1 VRFVTEPAG
10 TPSGEPDRPPD
21 PPPYPYPPPPARRGN
36 GLGIA
41 SLAVG
46 LVALPAVLTLFGGA
60 ILGIAA
66 VMMGIVARRRVRRGE
81 ATGGGAEVAGIVLG
95 LIAVVASAFV
105 IWLVFGTEL
114 FNEDYHHCLDYHN
127 GMEESCAQ
135 YR

>member
-1 VRFVTEPAG
+1 MTDSSSGPF
-10 TPSGEPDRPPD
+10 GEPYGPPQPYYPGST
-21 PPPYPYPPPPARRGN
+21 PPPSRRGN
-36 GLGIA
+36 GLGTA

-66 VMMGIVARRRVRRGE
+66 VIMGVVARGRVQRSE
-81 ATGGGAEVAGIVLG
+81 ATGGGAALVGIVLG

-114 FNEDYHHCLDYHN
+114 FNEGYQRCLDQR
-127 GMEESCAQ
+127 GGDCAE